1 MEQVDQKKSL
11 SQQLH
16 DKASKI
22 SIGYDI
28 EAHDKH
34 YALLFLGPSLLIL
47 SVFCF
52 LSDDQ
57 DDLDE
62 SLFDEQFGQADRV
75 RRVAELY

>member
-1 MEQVDQKKSL
+1 MEQVDQKNL

-34 YALLFLGPSLLIL
+34 YAR
-47 SVFCF
+47 C
-52 LSDDQ
+52 
-57 DDLDE
+57 
-62 SLFDEQFGQADRV
+62 A
-75 RRVAELY
+75 A

>member
-34 YALLFLGPSLLIL
+34 WALHFPSWRLRPIRRTFLLPSARK
-47 SVFCF
+47 SCF
-52 LSDDQ
+52 
-57 DDLDE
+57 
-62 SLFDEQFGQADRV
+62 GMK
-75 RRVAELY
+75 